1 MLSKRKNKVP
11 RDKMLKFF
19 AIALVLFSI
28 SSVYAEP
35 AVPGTIITFY
45 ITDDNLNTEHKTAM
59 RISTAGLVDFSI
71 NGVPIPG
78 PSEMVETGIDTGV
91 FQVQLTLPSSV
102 NGKPLQNGDVVLMTY
117 HQQADYSGNPTTVT
131 QSRVLTLTP
140 PNPVSSSASNAR
152 IGRDFTLTLYAP
164 NYNLDSFHPDDIPLS
179 MIEFRIGGLQTTLA
193 NSAFS
198 VNTGALRET
207 GPDTGVFQATFKIPK
222 EVNGFPVE
230 LGSTIEFRFL
240 DPNSPSSVFVRV
252 GTTGVTLPSTGQF
265 SIPPLAAP
273 EFVVQTSNPQGTTVN
288 YLNSTMLSNLN
299 SPRCYPAP
307 GSFFGIGKTTVV
319 CSGKDQVGNSVVKTF
334 TVTVQP
340 KQNPIPMWIKNL
352 SGYWCSGKIDDGQ
365 MKASVKYLISSGII
379 HVDSS
384 SGIVDNS
391 KLCLWA
397 SGKGSDNEA
406 SSILYQLS
414 R

>member
-1 MLSKRKNKVP
+1 MANNMIFKYFAVALLILSVS
-11 RDKMLKFF
+11 
-19 AIALVLFSI
+19 V
-28 SSVYAEP
+28 VYAEP

-45 ITDDNLNTEHKTAM
+45 ITDDNINTEHKTAM
-59 RISTAGLVDFSI
+59 RISTAGLVDFTI

-102 NGKPLQNGDVVLMTY
+102 NGRPLQNGDVVLMTY

-131 QSRVLTLTP
+131 QSRVLTSVPTS
-140 PNPVSSSASNAR
+140 PVTSPSSSAR
-152 IGRDFTLTLYAP
+152 IGRDITLSIYAP
-164 NYNLDSFHPDDIPLS
+164 NYNLDSFHPDDIPLN
-179 MIEFRIGGLQTTLA
+179 MVEFRIGGLQTTLA

-240 DPNSPSSVFVRV
+240 DPTNPSSVFVRV
-252 GTTGVTLPSTGQF
+252 GTAGVTIPSTGQ
-265 SIPPLAAP
+265 SSTPLP
-273 EFVVQTSNPQGTTVN
+273 VTSTVVVRTYNPQGTTVN
-288 YLNSTMLSNLN
+288 YLSSNVLAN
-299 SPRCYPAP
+299 MNDPSCYPP
-307 GSFFGIGKTTVV
+307 SGTFFGVGKTTVV

-334 TVTVQP
+334 TVEVQL
-340 KQNPIPMWIKNL
+340 KQISIPGWIKKL
-352 SGYWCSGKIDDGQ
+352 SGYWCNGEINDVQ
-365 MKASVKYLISSGII
+365 MKYTVKYLVSSGII

-391 KLCLWA
+391 KLCIWA
-397 SGKGSDNEA
+397 SGKGSDNDAA
-406 SSILYQLS
+406 SVLYQLS